1 MPYDIKPNYGGCSG
15 YAVVGPDG
23 DVKGCHSS
31 RGQAQAQQRALYANE
46 PESKVT
52 KYRGELYA
60 QLTPE
65 EAAFHDALLNIVEE
79 FGPFDQGTS
88 SIWVGYEDGSDNE
101 DASIGVKC
109 SNCSFFNPEN
119 NGCAILSYAV
129 DPNGKCRLAA
139 IPDGYVNVGEDDE
152 EMNDEDMDMDKASP
166 CWDGYVQRGMKRGK
180 NGKMVPNCVPVS
192 KSECCPDSTEKFWGG
207 LIDPRFAKNRTF

>member
-1 MPYDIKPNYGGCSG
+1 MPYDIKQNYGGCSG

-23 DVKGCHSS
+23 DVKGCHGS
-31 RGQAQAQQRALYANE
+31 RSEAVGQQRALYANE
-46 PESKVT
+46 NKVN

-60 QLTPE
+60 QLTAE
-65 EAAFHDALLNIVEE
+65 EAAFHDALLEIVEE

-88 SIWVGYEDGSDNE
+88 SIWVGYEDGSENE
-101 DASIGVKC
+101 DAEIGVKC

-139 IPDGYVNVGEDDE
+139 IPDGYVSAGPSDD
-152 EMNDEDMDMDKASP
+152 DMDDDIEMMDKVSP

-180 NGKMVPNCVPVS
+180 NGRMVPNCVPVS
-192 KSECCPDSTEKFWGG
+192 KSECCPETTEKFWGG
-207 LIDPRFAKNRTF
+207 LIDPRLAKNNTF